1 MPQPAVLIVEDDDMM
16 GALLAAFLEKS
27 GYDAVLAPS
36 AAKMAEETGR
46 RTFDAIVLDL
56 GLPDEDG
63 LVLARRLRA
72 ASQVPILVLTARQ
85 DKDNRIAALE
95 LGVDDY
101 LMKPCDPEELV
112 LRVRNLLA
120 RSGGAALVAPKRLDL
135 GRFAIDPESRVLRDS
150 DGSEISVTRGE
161 YEVATALAKAPN
173 RVLSR
178 GQLQD
183 VVATF
188 DSDASPRSIDVLIAR
203 LRKKLS
209 MTIKDGPI
217 QTVPGVGYRLRR

>member
-1 MPQPAVLIVEDDDMM
+1 MPEPSVLIVEDDDMM
-16 GALLAAFLEKS
+16 GALLVAFLEKS
-27 GYDAVLAPS
+27 GYRAIQAHT
-36 AAKMAEETGR
+36 ATEMEEKTRGQA
-46 RTFDAIVLDL
+46 FDAIVLDL

-63 LVLARRLRA
+63 LVLARRLRS
-72 ASQVPILVLTARQ
+72 ASDVPILVLTARQ
-85 DKDNRIAALE
+85 DKADRIAALE

-112 LRVRNLLA
+112 LRVRNLMQRA
-120 RSGGAALVAPKRLDL
+120 GGAALAAPKLLEL
-135 GRFAIDPESRVLRDS
+135 GDFRIDTESRVLRDA
-150 DGSEISVTRGE
+150 DDNEITVTRGE

-183 VVATF
+183 VVAAF

-203 LRKKLS
+203 LRKKLGLA
-209 MTIKDGPI
+209 IKDGPI
-217 QTVPGVGYRLRR
+217 QTVPGVGYRLKR